1 MDVDFLDLKKV
12 YQELK
17 QEFDQ
22 LWYEINSDSFYI
34 MGSKLSKF
42 EQEFAE
48 YLGVK
53 HLIGVGDGLDAL
65 VLSLRALD
73 IKMGDEVIVPA
84 HTFIASWLAI
94 SETGAIPVPVEVD
107 SKTCLIDQSQ
117 IERAVTKKT
126 KAIMPVHLYGRVCDM
141 QQIRAI
147 ADRYNLK
154 IIEDSAQS
162 HGAVDLTS
170 GKKAGS
176 FGDCSGFSFY
186 PGKNLGC
193 FGDGG
198 CISTN
203 DSALAEKIRLLRNYG
218 SPVRYEHKIKGVN
231 SRLDE
236 LQAGVLS
243 IKLKHLDSWNEKRRL
258 VAQLYLSELACIDD
272 LILPEYDSGHVWHI
286 FAIRTVRRDELKEF
300 LGLNG
305 VGTIIHYPKPIH
317 MQEAYKDMNIK
328 QGSFLNT
335 EKICASVLSLPMH
348 PYLQEKEVMYCAK
361 IIKKFFAYSKSPNPM

>member
-1 MDVDFLDLKKV
+1 MDIHFLDLKNV
-12 YQELK
+12 YKELK
-17 QEFDQ
+17 SEFDH
-22 LWYEINSDSFYI
+22 LWYEVNEDSSYI
-34 MGSKLSKF
+34 LGDKLSKF
-42 EQEFAE
+42 EQEFAR

-53 HLIGVGDGLDAL
+53 YVIGVGDGLDAL
-65 VLSLRALD
+65 VLSIKALD
-73 IKMGDEVIVPA
+73 IKAGDEVIVPA
-84 HTFIASWLAI
+84 HTFVASWLAV
-94 SETGAIPVPVEVD
+94 SETGATPVPVEVD
-107 SKTCLIDQSQ
+107 SKTCLIDPLQ
-117 IERAVTKKT
+117 IEKALTNRT

-141 QQIRAI
+141 QQIVAI
-147 ADRYNLK
+147 ANRYNLK

-162 HGAVDLTS
+162 HGAIDLIT
-170 GKKAGS
+170 GKKAGT

-218 SPVRYEHKIKGVN
+218 SPMRYEHKIKGVN

-243 IKLKHLDSWNEKRRL
+243 IKLKYLDSWNEKRRRI
-258 VAQLYLSELACIDD
+258 AKIYLSELSGIGDI
-272 LILPEYDSGHVWHI
+272 ILPEYDGGHVWHI
-286 FAIRTVRRDELKEF
+286 FAIRASKRDELKEF
-300 LGLNG
+300 LGKNG

-317 MQEAYKDMNIK
+317 MQEAYKEMNIK

-335 EKICASVLSLPMH
+335 ENICASVLSLPMH
-348 PYLQEKEVMYCAK
+348 PYLQEEEATYVAGV
-361 IIKKFFAYSKSPNPM
+361 IKRFFA